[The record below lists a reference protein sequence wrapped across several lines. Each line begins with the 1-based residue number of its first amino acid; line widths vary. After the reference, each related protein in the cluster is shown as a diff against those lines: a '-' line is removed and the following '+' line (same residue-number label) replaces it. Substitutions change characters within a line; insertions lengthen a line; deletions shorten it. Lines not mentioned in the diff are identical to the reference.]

1 MFAISIEGSAA
12 YWEGLAS
19 TQAPLLSWPV
29 VSSLASCPLSLS
41 ALPCVKQVQGHLCDT
56 DILLQSKVF
65 YWERT
70 PYSVW
75 KMEFNHS
82 LAPLYKSKVWTQMN
96 PEIGQCSVLPRSQS
110 LLNHPL
116 WQQER
121 EFLERDWN
129 TFNPIFKTR
138 IPSSPSFETSLLPF
152 FLKLN
157 VNFVH
162 HVLKGEASP
171 CNSKKHEL

>member
-1 MFAISIEGSAA
+1 MFEPHVRRWRFCNSHRRQCCLLKRPGVDSSSTSE
-12 YWEGLAS
+12 LAS
-19 TQAPLLSWPV
+19 GELSGK
-29 VSSLASCPLSLS
+29 
-41 ALPCVKQVQGHLCDT
+41 LPSIQGHLCDT

-152 FLKLN
+152 FLKT
-157 VNFVH
+157 
-162 HVLKGEASP
+162 E
-171 CNSKKHEL
+171 C